1 MKYVFIRC
9 FSIKI
14 IRNSIVSAVNTLTK
28 KLFAHMQ
35 ITSTDIENISFEIG
49 AIFLSFELYANLSII
64 IFLFSCY
71 SAKYKAD
78 NTGAH
83 SCLKTEEK

>member
-9 FSIKI
+9 FSYKI

-35 ITSTDIENISFEIG
+35 ITSTDIENRSFAIG

-64 IFLFSCY
+64 IFLLAVTLPST
-71 SAKYKAD
+71 KAD

-83 SCLKTEEK
+83 PA